1 MQWYE
6 QRFVNHRDWI
16 LDHLEYLGLDV
27 EETVIVLLIDFM
39 NEHGI
44 EITLASLAMKTGRTE
59 EEVDR
64 TVSLLCAKKYVSIH
78 AERGIVKW
86 DLSNLFKVDVVH
98 VSTVMDSSL
107 FDVFETEFG
116 RTLSQKEMEMISDW
130 NRTMDKKVILYA
142 LRTASSKNK
151 LNFVYID
158 RILSDW
164 KQRHVTAESIE
175 RTINR

>member
-1 MQWYE
+1 M
-6 QRFVNHRDWI
+6 
-16 LDHLEYLGLDV
+16 
-27 EETVIVLLIDFM
+27 
-39 NEHGI
+39 
-44 EITLASLAMKTGRTE
+44 
-59 EEVDR
+59 
-64 TVSLLCAKKYVSIH
+64 
-78 AERGIVKW
+78 KW
-86 DLSNLFKVDVVH
+86 DLSNLFKTDVAH

-107 FDVFETEFG
+107 FDIFETEFG

-164 KQRHVTAESIE
+164 KERHVTAESIE

>member
-16 LDHLEYLGLDV
+16 LDHLEFLGLDA

-44 EITLASLAMKTGRTE
+44 EITLSSLAMKTGRTE
-59 EEVDR
+59 DDVDR
-64 TVSLLCAKKYVSIH
+64 TVSLLCAKKYVTIH

-86 DLSNLFKVDVVH
+86 DLSNLFETDVAR

-116 RTLSQKEMEMISDW
+116 RTLSQKEMEMISEW
-130 NRTMDKKVILYA
+130 NRTMDKKMILYA